1 LFAPLCRSRLAFA
14 TRLSHIAGMKEGI
27 RRRWRKFE
35 TSDGGRL
42 TLVITGILLM
52 IISPIIGA
60 LPGPGFVIVFPL
72 GLGMTLKYSRWAKR
86 KYVQFKRRWPK
97 HGSWVDWGLRR
108 ASAKRRAELEKA
120 AAEPIVDSGA

>member
-1 LFAPLCRSRLAFA
+1 MKD
-14 TRLSHIAGMKEGI
+14 GM

-42 TLVITGILLM
+42 TLVIVGIFLM

-60 LPGPGFVIVFPL
+60 LPGPGFIIVFPV
-72 GLGMTLKYSRWAKR
+72 GLGMTLRYSRWAKR
-86 KYVQFKRRWPK
+86 AYVRFKRRWPK

-108 ASAKRRAELEKA
+108 ASAKRRADLEKA
-120 AAEPIVDSGA
+120 LLAPSIDSGT

>member
-1 LFAPLCRSRLAFA
+1 MRDGL
-14 TRLSHIAGMKEGI
+14 
-27 RRRWRKFE
+27 RRRWHKFE
-35 TSDGGRL
+35 TSDAGRL
-42 TLVITGILLM
+42 TLVITGIFLM

-60 LPGPGFVIVFPL
+60 LPGPGFIIVFPV

-86 KYVQFKRRWPK
+86 KYVHFKRRWPK

-120 AAEPIVDSGA
+120 AIDSAA